1 LQQFG
6 LITQSA
12 FFFSKCT
19 ICLYIEIKD
28 RVKQPPSRLECS
40 PLSDA
45 LEKML
50 SAVGAFGLNVDPQ
63 SIPLCRGMSM
73 LAIGNT
79 FMCTSSV
86 LPSRGRTPAAAA
98 ATAAAAASSTTTTTP
113 PTPPPPAAAIDTD
126 IDSPVPDHSC
136 WPNGSAT

>member
-1 LQQFG
+1 
-6 LITQSA
+6 
-12 FFFSKCT
+12 
-19 ICLYIEIKD
+19 
-28 RVKQPPSRLECS
+28 
-40 PLSDA
+40 
-45 LEKML
+45 ML

-98 ATAAAAASSTTTTTP
+98 ASSTTTTP
-113 PTPPPPAAAIDTD
+113 PTPPPAAAAIETD

-136 WPNGSAT
+136 WQTGQQHSIGFCTA

>member
-1 LQQFG
+1 
-6 LITQSA
+6 
-12 FFFSKCT
+12 
-19 ICLYIEIKD
+19 
-28 RVKQPPSRLECS
+28 
-40 PLSDA
+40 
-45 LEKML
+45 ML

-98 ATAAAAASSTTTTTP
+98 TTAAAASSTTTP
-113 PTPPPPAAAIDTD
+113 PTPPPPAAAAIETD

-136 WPNGSAT
+136 WQTGQQHSIGFCTA